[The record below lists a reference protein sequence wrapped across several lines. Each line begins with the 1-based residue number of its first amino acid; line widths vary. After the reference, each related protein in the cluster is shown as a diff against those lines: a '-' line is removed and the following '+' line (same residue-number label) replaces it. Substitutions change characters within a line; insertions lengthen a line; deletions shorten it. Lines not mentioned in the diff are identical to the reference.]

1 MFKFIKK
8 ARNTQELDTIIS
20 KIEINASNNYKD
32 VAQEALKELETRLS
46 EMMAEDGLGERQ
58 KKEYQSKL
66 ASYKE
71 SMKEYTHKDQKPYW
85 TWDK

>member
-32 VAQEALKELETRLS
+32 VAQEALKELEIRLS
-46 EMMAEDGLGERQ
+46 EMIAEDGLSERQ
-58 KKEYQSKL
+58 KKEYTSKL

-71 SMKEYTHKDQKPYW
+71 CMKEYTHKDQKPYW